1 MYGAIDLST
10 GLSTLFIP
18 KLGTEYSIWCGAV
31 RPPQD
36 FQLSYAVDEVLYV
49 DDMENWL
56 TSLLEKDASGDN
68 KIYLLDGINSD
79 SGKSVR
85 NCHLLHNSIHHHH

>member
-10 GLSTLFIP
+10 GRSILFIP

-49 DDMENWL
+49 DDLESWL
-56 TSLLEKDASGDN
+56 TNQLEKDATGED

-79 SGKSVR
+79 SGDTSQVIRLRK
-85 NCHLLHNSIHHHH
+85 

>member
-1 MYGAIDLST
+1 MYGAIDLTT

-56 TSLLEKDASGDN
+56 TSLLEKDGSGDD
-68 KIYLLDGINSD
+68 KIYLLDGVSSD
-79 SGKSVR
+79 SG
-85 NCHLLHNSIHHHH
+85 